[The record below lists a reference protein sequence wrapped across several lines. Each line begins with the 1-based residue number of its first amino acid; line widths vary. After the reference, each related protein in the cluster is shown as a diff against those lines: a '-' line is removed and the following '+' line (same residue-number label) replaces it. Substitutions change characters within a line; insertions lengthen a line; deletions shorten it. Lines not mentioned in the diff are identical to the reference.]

1 MEHILFYFSN
11 SYNRSEKPLPKIKCI
26 KRMSFRQY
34 IPGFYNDIKIN
45 PPFENKDI
53 QKNWLICDKN

>member
-1 MEHILFYFSN
+1 
-11 SYNRSEKPLPKIKCI
+11 
-26 KRMSFRQY
+26 MSFRQY
-34 IPGFYNDIKIN
+34 INVFYDDIIN